1 MKTIKQLGLAV
12 IILTLA
18 SCIPSLHGIVT
29 DETRITD
36 DRILGIWS
44 TNQQQKVTVGDN
56 SDFPKQEVDWNFE
69 RAANITYWVTN
80 PDTKTTSDGLPESLL
95 PPGVKIVDKVALPYY
110 ILTHRE
116 LIEGDTLVSNLLVEM
131 TEISGHL
138 LLDFRPIPGDGNVFN
153 GRFATNYI
161 LAHTFS
167 KVEFMDGK
175 MQISPIDGDYV
186 KDLISQKRIRLK
198 HETRNGE
205 DIILTASTQ
214 ELRDFIGTY
223 SQDANL
229 FDDADQLF
237 RVN

>member
-1 MKTIKQLGLAV
+1 MKAIKQIGLGL

-36 DRILGIWS
+36 DRIIGVWS
-44 TNQQQKVTVGDN
+44 NQKDTEYSLD
-56 SDFPKQEVDWNFE
+56 EIDWTFE
-69 RAANITYWVTN
+69 RAETITFW
-80 PDTKTTSDGLPESLL
+80 TTDPNSSSVQDGLSESLL
-95 PPGVKIVDKVALPYY
+95 PAGAKILSRIELPFY

-116 LIEGDTLVSNLLVEM
+116 LVDGDSVISNLMVEM
-131 TEISGHL
+131 TKISDHL
-138 LLDFRPIPGDGNVFN
+138 MLDFTPLPGDGGVFN

-161 LAHTFS
+161 LAHSFS
-167 KVEFMDGK
+167 MVEFVDGK

-186 KDLISQKRIRLK
+186 KNLISQKRIRLK

-214 ELRDFIGTY
+214 ELRDFISNY

-229 FDDADQLF
+229 FDEADQLF